1 MDKGKQLSINFI
13 TQMLS
18 FVINLA
24 ISFFLTPYVLKFIGK
39 DVYGFVSLANNLAGY
54 VSVFTIALNGMLS
67 RYVTISVAKKDFN
80 SISRYMSSVV
90 IANVGIMLILL
101 PISIA
106 FIANLGRF
114 INLPVGAEWD
124 VKLLFFLIFFGFCI
138 NLPGGCFYSCT
149 YAANRLDK
157 ANISSLISSILRIT
171 ILMVMLVT
179 LTPRV
184 WYVGFASL
192 ACTVYLIII
201 YRHYQKKFMPEIH
214 ISFVWFKWGTV
225 KELMSIGIWNSISQL
240 SQLLLTGL
248 DLLIANVM
256 VSVMSMNLLSYAKM
270 IPTQLLSL
278 LGAVVGI
285 FAPMMTIAYGK
296 GNKDEFIR
304 ETNFAIKCSYRIWY
318 TKCYFGL
325 LDSSYDQSRNLC
337 SSGSEFCAFS
347 AVYFFLCTKLCCLYY

>member
-101 PISIA
+101 PISIV

-192 ACTVYLIII
+192 ACTVL
-201 YRHYQKKFMPEIH
+201 
-214 ISFVWFKWGTV
+214 
-225 KELMSIGIWNSISQL
+225 
-240 SQLLLTGL
+240 
-248 DLLIANVM
+248 A
-256 VSVMSMNLLSYAKM
+256 
-270 IPTQLLSL
+270 
-278 LGAVVGI
+278 
-285 FAPMMTIAYGK
+285 
-296 GNKDEFIR
+296 
-304 ETNFAIKCSYRIWY
+304 
-318 TKCYFGL
+318 
-325 LDSSYDQSRNLC
+325 
-337 SSGSEFCAFS
+337 SG
-347 AVYFFLCTKLCCLYY
+347 